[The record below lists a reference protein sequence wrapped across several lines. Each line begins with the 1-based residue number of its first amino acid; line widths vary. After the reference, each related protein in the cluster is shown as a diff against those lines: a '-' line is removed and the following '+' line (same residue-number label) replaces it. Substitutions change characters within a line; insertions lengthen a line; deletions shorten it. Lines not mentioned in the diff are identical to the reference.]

1 MFEFKKRTL
10 PIAVAK
16 EFEYL
21 RAQAETANQNAA
33 NVDYLA
39 MMASV
44 DLYVGEDDVN
54 E

>member
-1 MFEFKKRTL
+1 MFEFRKRTL
-10 PIAVAK
+10 PIAIDK
-16 EFEYL
+16 ELEYL
-21 RAQAETANQNAA
+21 KAQAETAKQNAA

-39 MMASV
+39 MMANV